1 MFLLG
6 TMLQQKARSGFWK
19 QNLASQAPFSKKKKR
34 AYTPRLPLLI
44 PPTKPTRQH
53 QPFRQSNSS
62 KSRITEQQQQKMDL
76 WSIQARN
83 TGRVLNNH
91 STGEGT
97 RKQKIQSNLEQRSLS
112 SEREM
117 RGEGHTRWS
126 GSERRRQRR
135 DAKIQQA
142 AHFVPPSL
150 SFLNPSRAL
159 SLSLSL
165 SPLPVDSGVC
175 CGVRAGVVPRRK
187 AASAQQEAGPTPSG
201 RYRKGIETTRDRP
214 LKRDGRRRR

>member
-159 SLSLSL
+159 SL
-165 SPLPVDSGVC
+165 PLPVAFA
-175 CGVRAGVVPRRK
+175 CGQWTLLRGAGGW
-187 AASAQQEAGPTPSG
+187 A
-201 RYRKGIETTRDRP
+201 
-214 LKRDGRRRR
+214 